1 MDKNRKYAV
10 FDWDNTVREGYTLYS
25 WVDYLCQHNIMEK
38 DVQKNLREIEN
49 RYKRKEITHD
59 EYANIACNEY
69 TKALTGKSEKKLNQ
83 VIADYIKED
92 RELLFPETNAL
103 MKFLN
108 KKNVDVIV
116 ISGAPTRI
124 LEQYKE
130 EFGIK
135 DIFALEEEVVEKSFT
150 GKVACN
156 YGHNKFCKVNE
167 LIKKYKTAPYLAL
180 GDSESDIPLLDSS
193 DYPIC
198 VGNGLKKENY
208 WNVDSKHVLDRI
220 SKNIRF

>member
-1 MDKNRKYAV
+1 MEVNV
-10 FDWDNTVREGYTLYS
+10 FSIY
-25 WVDYLCQHNIMEK
+25 
-38 DVQKNLREIEN
+38 
-49 RYKRKEITHD
+49 
-59 EYANIACNEY
+59 
-69 TKALTGKSEKKLNQ
+69 
-83 VIADYIKED
+83 
-92 RELLFPETNAL
+92 
-103 MKFLN
+103 LN
-108 KKNVDVIV
+108 KKNVDIIV

-156 YGHNKFCKVNE
+156 YGNNKFCKVNE
-167 LIKKYKTAPYLAL
+167 LIKQYKTTPYLAL

-198 VGNGLKKENY
+198 VGNGLKKEKY
-208 WNVDSKHVLDRI
+208 WNVDSKHVLDKI